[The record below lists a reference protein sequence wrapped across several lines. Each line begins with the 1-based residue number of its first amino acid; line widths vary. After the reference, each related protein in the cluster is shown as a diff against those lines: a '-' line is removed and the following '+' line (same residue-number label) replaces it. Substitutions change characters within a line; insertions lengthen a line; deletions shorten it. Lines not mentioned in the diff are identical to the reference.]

1 MRFAWIYAAFSLAA
15 IVIVIPLQMSGNTGL
30 AVGILMA
37 SAVTAGQKFVADQK
51 RVFRTS
57 EKLRMSFYSLLTA
70 FLFSLA
76 LAFAILS
83 WAGIGMAAFYDELS
97 GSLST
102 GLIAGIAGL
111 AILVNYGVLYLAY
124 SFVLNMIYKGMVRRG
139 EV

>member
-37 SAVTAGQKFVADQK
+37 SAVAAGQKFVADQK